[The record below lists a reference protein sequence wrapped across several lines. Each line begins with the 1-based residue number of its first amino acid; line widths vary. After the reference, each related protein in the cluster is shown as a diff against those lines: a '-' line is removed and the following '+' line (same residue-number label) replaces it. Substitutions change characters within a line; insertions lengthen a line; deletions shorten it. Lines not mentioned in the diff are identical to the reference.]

1 MRAAVQAGN
10 EVAKTIRCGMVSQA
24 TTEGGKTSC
33 RFKDG
38 GSILVSKFL
47 AAHLGPG
54 DEISFPLATG
64 ADGAGTEIYIRK
76 TSLSAGNRDVYQAPI
91 GYAARPKSDKRG
103 QPYVR
108 AAVSQGSL
116 GISALHFPCEV
127 LRDYFYVADRRLTW
141 ENQKTFYDFLRI
153 SSSASPAELRL
164 AFRLRELE
172 LRAEDA
178 SKAALSAAERAFNI
192 LACPELRA
200 CYEELLSNPTV
211 PVLFPYGGFGSIIV
225 LGERSRDRQTVFV
238 RRIVSFLPDIK
249 QRRFRAPLRK
259 FEFHGDR
266 ALYRDP
272 RRKLEVLA
280 DQSAMPIVWDQTWN
294 QWKQFLGTKLEIRG
308 TFVEAGKYRRI
319 GGEWHQ
325 VKWETAVP
333 SRLTVKLP
341 ASIADQ
347 VETARNTYHRFG
359 QFSEAL
365 ARLRE
370 RIEREPMEREALR
383 KICWETGI
391 PGDFDIAEI
400 NWRPDYDKFFY
411 DQLCRRARRLYL
423 FRDEYIFELEAA
435 AVVETPQL
443 GHATYL
449 FLKPRSMEQF
459 LAAYIRTTKED
470 IRHNRGNVAEL
481 LGFLGRVI
489 HGASPRTWLAELKAK
504 VGEHVAYVAA
514 ADLSEN
520 LGVK

>member
-1 MRAAVQAGN
+1 MAVTR
-10 EVAKTIRCGMVSQA
+10 TIRCGVVSH
-24 TTEGGKTSC
+24 TTMEGDKTAC

-47 AAHLGPG
+47 AAHIGPG
-54 DEISFPLATG
+54 DEISFPLASD

-76 TSLSAGNRDVYQAPI
+76 TSPSARNRDVYQALI
-91 GYAARPKSDKRG
+91 GYAAQPKRDQHG
-103 QPYVR
+103 QLYVR
-108 AAVSQGSL
+108 AAVSQGDL
-116 GISALHFPCEV
+116 GISALHFPSAV
-127 LRDYFYVADRRLTW
+127 LRDYFYVADRRLPW
-141 ENQKTFYDFLRI
+141 EKQKTLYDILRI
-153 SSSASPAELRL
+153 SPCASPAELRL
-164 AFRLRELE
+164 AFKLREME
-172 LRAEDA
+172 LQAEDA
-178 SKAALSAAERAFNI
+178 SRAAHSAAERAFNI
-192 LACPELRA
+192 LAHPELQA
-200 CYEELLSNPTV
+200 CYDGLLSDPTA
-211 PVLFPYGGFGSIIV
+211 PALFPYGGFGSIIV
-225 LGERSRDRQTVFV
+225 FGDRCRDGQTFFV
-238 RRIVSFLPDIK
+238 RRVLSFLPETR

-259 FEFHGDR
+259 FEFHSDR

-272 RRKLEVLA
+272 RRKLEVLM
-280 DQSAMPIVWDQTWN
+280 DPSAMPIVWDQTWN
-294 QWKQFLGTKLEIRG
+294 QWKQFLGTKVEIRG
-308 TFVEAGKYRRI
+308 TFAEAGKYRRI

-341 ASIADQ
+341 ANIADQ

-365 ARLRE
+365 ARIRE

-391 PGDFDIAEI
+391 PGDFDIAQITWMPE
-400 NWRPDYDKFFY
+400 YDKFFY

-423 FRDEYIFELEAA
+423 FQDEYIFELEAA

-449 FLKPRSMEQF
+449 FSKPRSMEQF

-504 VGEHVAYVAA
+504 VDKHVDYVAA
-514 ADLSEN
+514 EDLSEN
-520 LGVK
+520 LGSNEAERL